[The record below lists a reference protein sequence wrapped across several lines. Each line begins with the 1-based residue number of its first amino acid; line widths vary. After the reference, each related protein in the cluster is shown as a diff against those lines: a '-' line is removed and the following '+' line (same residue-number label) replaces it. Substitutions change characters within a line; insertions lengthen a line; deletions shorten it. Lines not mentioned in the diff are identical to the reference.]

1 MGSRLCGMDITVPDF
16 IQEKI
21 SICLNTFTFNDN
33 TMSFYLDFEEPLR
46 SHDEAINSLKAESG
60 LSVQKTKNL
69 GILEDER
76 KKEIKSIFSKLTSWQ
91 KVQLARHPQR
101 PYTLDFIHSWCP
113 NFLELHGDRNFH
125 DDPAVITGIGKID
138 SLSVAIVGQQKGR
151 NTKENIFRNFGM
163 MCPEGYRKAFR
174 IMKLAEK
181 FGVPVISIIDT
192 PGAYPGIGAEERGQG
207 QAIAK
212 NIMDMA
218 SLEVPIVAL
227 VIGEGASGG
236 ALGIGICDRFLML
249 ENTWFS
255 VISPEGCA
263 SILWHD
269 ASKAETAANALKL
282 TPEFLNKTGI
292 CDKIIPEPLGGA
304 HRNWNELFD
313 TAKVELLTTIKELDS
328 NKSENF
334 LKQRINKYNSLIS
347 ME

>member
-1 MGSRLCGMDITVPDF
+1 
-16 IQEKI
+16 
-21 SICLNTFTFNDN
+21 
-33 TMSFYLDFEEPLR
+33 MSFYLDFEKPLK
-46 SHDEAINSLKAESG
+46 SHDEAINALQAEST
-60 LSVQKTKNL
+60 LSVQQTESL
-69 GILEDER
+69 RILEDKRE
-76 KKEIKSIFSKLTSWQ
+76 KDIKSIFSKLTSWE

-101 PYTLDFIHSWCP
+101 PYTLDYIQSWCP
-113 NFLELHGDRNFH
+113 DFIELHGDRNFH

-138 SLSVAIVGQQKGR
+138 SRSVAIVGQQKGR
-151 NTKENIFRNFGM
+151 NTKENLFRNFGM
-163 MCPEGYRKAFR
+163 MRPEGYRKAFR
-174 IMKLAEK
+174 VMKLAEK
-181 FGVPVISIIDT
+181 FSIPIICIIDT

-236 ALGIGICDRFLML
+236 ALGIGICDRFIML

-269 ASKAETAANALKL
+269 ASQAETAANALKL
-282 TPEFLNKTGI
+282 TPELLIETGI
-292 CDKIIPEPLGGA
+292 CNKIIPEPLGGA
-304 HRNWNELFD
+304 HRNWDKTFD
-313 TAKVELLTTIKELDS
+313 TVKAELLNTFKELDS
-328 NKSENF
+328 NTSDENY
-334 LKQRINKYNSLIS
+334 LNQRIEKYNSLVS